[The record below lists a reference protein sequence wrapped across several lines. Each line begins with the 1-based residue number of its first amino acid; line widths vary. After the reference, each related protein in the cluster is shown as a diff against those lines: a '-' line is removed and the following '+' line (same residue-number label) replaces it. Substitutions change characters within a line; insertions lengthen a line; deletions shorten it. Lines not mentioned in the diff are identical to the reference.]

1 MTARRSISKAMRAR
15 VFAAH
20 KGRCWLCRGIIATG
34 EKWQVEHQVALV
46 LGGADDETNMAP
58 AHVDC
63 HRTKTS
69 GRPAT
74 SHGSDVHAAAKI
86 RRLTRV
92 KSARKHKRIAG
103 RGFPPKEYRRAAMER
118 YEAQQA
124 KRERNA
130 DPS

>member
-15 VFAAH
+15 VFAVH
-20 KGRCWLCRGIIATG
+20 KGKCWLCRCSIATG

-58 AHVDC
+58 AHVEC

-74 SHGSDVHAAAKI
+74 SHGSDIHATAKI
-86 RRLTRV
+86 RRLTR
-92 KSARKHKRIAG
+92 G
-103 RGFPPKEYRRAAMER
+103 
-118 YEAQQA
+118 
-124 KRERNA
+124 KRERKPIPNRGFNRNWRRKM
-130 DPS
+130 DGTVEKREGLT